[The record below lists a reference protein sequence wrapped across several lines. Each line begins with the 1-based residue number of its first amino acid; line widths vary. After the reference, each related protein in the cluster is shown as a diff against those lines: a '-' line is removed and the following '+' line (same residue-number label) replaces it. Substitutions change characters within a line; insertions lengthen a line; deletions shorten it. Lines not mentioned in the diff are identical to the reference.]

1 MIKRRR
7 RIEFDVYIFKV
18 LKSYFQIHGGKLEDP
33 ILTDE
38 LYNKFYQDDIK
49 EEYAKEPRW
58 KWIANFTVI
67 DWISEEGDLRGFFD
81 AVNTAMKSWI
91 AIHGE
96 YAKVFSQNDSFVVY
110 RDIQTDGYYDKDGFH
125 EIVFTRNNDLDDDS
139 QQYINFFQITNWN
152 DDFADVFNIGTGS
165 FQNNPKKYKTWMLE
179 KEPFGKRRNNV
190 TKEAYTV
197 DSKKGNQFL
206 VRSKDGSTSSYPGYR
221 LIRTRDQRVKLADTL
236 NGGKEGIIERID
248 NYNDDTGKNKVKYE
262 GVVGRK
268 AFAQEPIR
276 NLRRGNPLV
285 LGPAEREYW
294 LSYTKKAG
302 KEIPDRIKKYI

>member
-1 MIKRRR
+1 
-7 RIEFDVYIFKV
+7 
-18 LKSYFQIHGGKLEDP
+18 
-33 ILTDE
+33 
-38 LYNKFYQDDIK
+38 
-49 EEYAKEPRW
+49 
-58 KWIANFTVI
+58 
-67 DWISEEGDLRGFFD
+67 
-81 AVNTAMKSWI
+81 
-91 AIHGE
+91 
-96 YAKVFSQNDSFVVY
+96 
-110 RDIQTDGYYDKDGFH
+110 
-125 EIVFTRNNDLDDDS
+125 
-139 QQYINFFQITNWN
+139 
-152 DDFADVFNIGTGS
+152 
-165 FQNNPKKYKTWMLE
+165 MLE

-221 LIRTRDQRVKLADTL
+221 LIRTRDQRVKLAETL

-248 NYNDDTGKNKVKYE
+248 NYNDDTGKYKVKYE